1 MKRLTYLLLCLFAS
15 IAFATAQTAK
25 VTGTVISAEDDGPI
39 IGASIVVAGTT
50 IGTVTDHNGAFTLDV
65 PSNAQKLIISYI
77 GMKSVEVT
85 VKPII
90 KVSMESDSQNL
101 DEIVVVGY
109 GTQRKKD
116 VTSAISKVGGEDLA
130 NLAAPSFDTQLAGR
144 AAGVQVTTP
153 SGVLGS
159 GPQFKVRGMSTISAS
174 SQPLFIIDG
183 MPLAVGDNSSGSTG
197 MGMLYAEY
205 NAMSDINPNDI
216 ESIEILKDGAATAIY
231 GSRAANGVILITTK
245 KGSKGRTSVNYD
257 GYITAASPAK
267 LHDLL
272 GAKDFVT
279 IANEKYENWGMKG
292 QAVYDPNGPDTNW
305 NDYIFRT
312 GFQHN
317 HSLSASGGTDKSQ
330 YYVSLGFTE
339 QEGIVRANDLNRL
352 SLKADLTQQATKW
365 FRIGLNGQMTR
376 TIMNGVMNGENS
388 LGGVGFAGTRMLPNV
403 DVYNPDDPTGYNIDA
418 ENRKALGRGGNLSYI
433 DNGVQNIVWAL
444 DNNVNRTTNTRVIG
458 GGWGEITFMDGL
470 TFKTQAGL
478 DIANV
483 RDYMYWDTESGDG
496 YGYGGLIE
504 EVNSTYA
511 TWNWQ
516 NVLNFTRTFNS
527 VHNLTATAVQE
538 YTHSETEYMD
548 GSVYELSDPFFSE
561 HIISNTFGQK
571 DVGGWKSENG
581 LASYMFRANYNY
593 DSKYYIGA
601 SIRYDGL
608 SKLPKDTRWGTFW
621 GASAAW
627 RLSREKF
634 WTEAPV
640 NEWFNDLRLR
650 ASYATIGNSALG
662 SDYPYL
668 GTYGAKLVGP
678 MAGIAWNVMGNNNL
692 KWETTETFDIGLD
705 GALFNNR
712 MTFEIAYWQKNSKDL
727 VLRVPTPPTMGIP
740 NNYYYDN
747 IGKIKNSGFELT
759 VGGTIINT
767 KDWNWH
773 SDINFSTVKNTV
785 KELYGGTDIID
796 NYTIIREGE
805 SYQSLY
811 GYDYYGV
818 NAANGNPIW
827 RKADGSLVQFDT
839 FGAYDY
845 AEYDPSNPEDVS
857 KPSSLTND
865 DRKILGKSMP
875 TWYGGW
881 NNTVTFRDFDLN
893 VFFRF
898 SGGNKLMNASRQSSL
913 LNMDFA
919 NNGTELLGRWVSP
932 EQPGDGMTPKI
943 GYGDGAALFNDGFSD
958 SHFVENASYLKLATL
973 TLGYTI
979 PKTIV
984 SKLGM
989 SKIRLYLQG
998 QNLFTI
1004 TGYSGLD
1011 PETQSRNGV
1020 DWNGMPQQRSFTFGA
1035 NVTFSRQ

>member
-767 KDWNWH
+767 KDWN
-773 SDINFSTVKNTV
+773 
-785 KELYGGTDIID
+785 
-796 NYTIIREGE
+796 
-805 SYQSLY
+805 
-811 GYDYYGV
+811 
-818 NAANGNPIW
+818 
-827 RKADGSLVQFDT
+827 
-839 FGAYDY
+839 
-845 AEYDPSNPEDVS
+845 
-857 KPSSLTND
+857 
-865 DRKILGKSMP
+865 
-875 TWYGGW
+875 
-881 NNTVTFRDFDLN
+881 
-893 VFFRF
+893 
-898 SGGNKLMNASRQSSL
+898 
-913 LNMDFA
+913 
-919 NNGTELLGRWVSP
+919 
-932 EQPGDGMTPKI
+932 
-943 GYGDGAALFNDGFSD
+943 
-958 SHFVENASYLKLATL
+958 
-973 TLGYTI
+973 
-979 PKTIV
+979 
-984 SKLGM
+984 
-989 SKIRLYLQG
+989 
-998 QNLFTI
+998 
-1004 TGYSGLD
+1004 
-1011 PETQSRNGV
+1011 
-1020 DWNGMPQQRSFTFGA
+1020 
-1035 NVTFSRQ
+1035 

>member
-811 GYDYYGV
+811 GYGV

-1035 NVTFSRQ
+1035 NVTF

>member
-727 VLRVPTPPTMGIP
+727 V
-740 NNYYYDN
+740 
-747 IGKIKNSGFELT
+747 
-759 VGGTIINT
+759 
-767 KDWNWH
+767 
-773 SDINFSTVKNTV
+773 
-785 KELYGGTDIID
+785 
-796 NYTIIREGE
+796 
-805 SYQSLY
+805 
-811 GYDYYGV
+811 
-818 NAANGNPIW
+818 
-827 RKADGSLVQFDT
+827 
-839 FGAYDY
+839 
-845 AEYDPSNPEDVS
+845 
-857 KPSSLTND
+857 
-865 DRKILGKSMP
+865 
-875 TWYGGW
+875 
-881 NNTVTFRDFDLN
+881 
-893 VFFRF
+893 
-898 SGGNKLMNASRQSSL
+898 
-913 LNMDFA
+913 
-919 NNGTELLGRWVSP
+919 
-932 EQPGDGMTPKI
+932 
-943 GYGDGAALFNDGFSD
+943 
-958 SHFVENASYLKLATL
+958 
-973 TLGYTI
+973 
-979 PKTIV
+979 
-984 SKLGM
+984 
-989 SKIRLYLQG
+989 
-998 QNLFTI
+998 
-1004 TGYSGLD
+1004 
-1011 PETQSRNGV
+1011 
-1020 DWNGMPQQRSFTFGA
+1020 
-1035 NVTFSRQ
+1035 

>member
-712 MTFEIAYWQKNSKDL
+712 MTFEIAYW
-727 VLRVPTPPTMGIP
+727 
-740 NNYYYDN
+740 
-747 IGKIKNSGFELT
+747 
-759 VGGTIINT
+759 
-767 KDWNWH
+767 
-773 SDINFSTVKNTV
+773 
-785 KELYGGTDIID
+785 
-796 NYTIIREGE
+796 
-805 SYQSLY
+805 
-811 GYDYYGV
+811 
-818 NAANGNPIW
+818 
-827 RKADGSLVQFDT
+827 
-839 FGAYDY
+839 
-845 AEYDPSNPEDVS
+845 
-857 KPSSLTND
+857 
-865 DRKILGKSMP
+865 
-875 TWYGGW
+875 
-881 NNTVTFRDFDLN
+881 
-893 VFFRF
+893 
-898 SGGNKLMNASRQSSL
+898 
-913 LNMDFA
+913 
-919 NNGTELLGRWVSP
+919 
-932 EQPGDGMTPKI
+932 
-943 GYGDGAALFNDGFSD
+943 
-958 SHFVENASYLKLATL
+958 
-973 TLGYTI
+973 
-979 PKTIV
+979 
-984 SKLGM
+984 
-989 SKIRLYLQG
+989 
-998 QNLFTI
+998 
-1004 TGYSGLD
+1004 
-1011 PETQSRNGV
+1011 
-1020 DWNGMPQQRSFTFGA
+1020 
-1035 NVTFSRQ
+1035 

>member
-773 SDINFSTVKNTV
+773 SDINFSTVKNTERAV
-785 KELYGGTDIID
+785 
-796 NYTIIREGE
+796 
-805 SYQSLY
+805 
-811 GYDYYGV
+811 
-818 NAANGNPIW
+818 W
-827 RKADGSLVQFDT
+827 
-839 FGAYDY
+839 
-845 AEYDPSNPEDVS
+845 
-857 KPSSLTND
+857 
-865 DRKILGKSMP
+865 
-875 TWYGGW
+875 
-881 NNTVTFRDFDLN
+881 
-893 VFFRF
+893 
-898 SGGNKLMNASRQSSL
+898 
-913 LNMDFA
+913 
-919 NNGTELLGRWVSP
+919 
-932 EQPGDGMTPKI
+932 
-943 GYGDGAALFNDGFSD
+943 
-958 SHFVENASYLKLATL
+958 
-973 TLGYTI
+973 
-979 PKTIV
+979 
-984 SKLGM
+984 
-989 SKIRLYLQG
+989 
-998 QNLFTI
+998 
-1004 TGYSGLD
+1004 
-1011 PETQSRNGV
+1011 
-1020 DWNGMPQQRSFTFGA
+1020 WNGYH
-1035 NVTFSRQ
+1035 RQLYDHSGR

>member
-90 KVSMESDSQNL
+90 RVSMESDSQNL
-101 DEIVVVGY
+101 DEIIVVGY

-183 MPLAVGDNSSGSTG
+183 MPLAVGDNSTGSTG
-197 MGMLYAEY
+197 LGMLYAEY

-279 IANEKYENWGMKG
+279 IANEKYVNWGMRG

-403 DVYNPDDPTGYNIDA
+403 DVYNPNDPTGYNIDA

-496 YGYGGLIE
+496 YGYGGLIS

-634 WTEAPV
+634 WTDAPV

-712 MTFEIAYWQKNSKDL
+712 LTFEIAYWQKNSKDL
-727 VLRVPTPPTMGIP
+727 VLQVPTPPTMGIP

-773 SDINFSTVKNTV
+773 SDINFSTVNNTV
-785 KELYGGTDIID
+785 KVLYGGTDIID

-805 SYQSLY
+805 SFQSLY

-839 FGAYDY
+839 FGA
-845 AEYDPSNPEDVS
+845 
-857 KPSSLTND
+857 
-865 DRKILGKSMP
+865 
-875 TWYGGW
+875 
-881 NNTVTFRDFDLN
+881 
-893 VFFRF
+893 
-898 SGGNKLMNASRQSSL
+898 
-913 LNMDFA
+913 
-919 NNGTELLGRWVSP
+919 
-932 EQPGDGMTPKI
+932 
-943 GYGDGAALFNDGFSD
+943 
-958 SHFVENASYLKLATL
+958 
-973 TLGYTI
+973 
-979 PKTIV
+979 
-984 SKLGM
+984 
-989 SKIRLYLQG
+989 
-998 QNLFTI
+998 
-1004 TGYSGLD
+1004 
-1011 PETQSRNGV
+1011 
-1020 DWNGMPQQRSFTFGA
+1020 
-1035 NVTFSRQ
+1035 

>member
-90 KVSMESDSQNL
+90 RVSMESDSQNL
-101 DEIVVVGY
+101 DEIIVVGY

-183 MPLAVGDNSSGSTG
+183 MPLAVGDNSTGSTG
-197 MGMLYAEY
+197 LGMLYAEY

-279 IANEKYENWGMKG
+279 IANEKYVNWGMRG

-403 DVYNPDDPTGYNIDA
+403 DVYNPNDPTGYNIDA

-496 YGYGGLIE
+496 YGYGGLIS

-634 WTEAPV
+634 WTDAPV

-712 MTFEIAYWQKNSKDL
+712 LTFEIAYWQKNSKDL
-727 VLRVPTPPTMGIP
+727 VLQVPTPPTMGIP

-747 IGKIKNSGFELT
+747 IG
-759 VGGTIINT
+759 
-767 KDWNWH
+767 
-773 SDINFSTVKNTV
+773 
-785 KELYGGTDIID
+785 
-796 NYTIIREGE
+796 
-805 SYQSLY
+805 
-811 GYDYYGV
+811 
-818 NAANGNPIW
+818 
-827 RKADGSLVQFDT
+827 
-839 FGAYDY
+839 
-845 AEYDPSNPEDVS
+845 
-857 KPSSLTND
+857 
-865 DRKILGKSMP
+865 
-875 TWYGGW
+875 
-881 NNTVTFRDFDLN
+881 
-893 VFFRF
+893 
-898 SGGNKLMNASRQSSL
+898 
-913 LNMDFA
+913 
-919 NNGTELLGRWVSP
+919 
-932 EQPGDGMTPKI
+932 
-943 GYGDGAALFNDGFSD
+943 
-958 SHFVENASYLKLATL
+958 
-973 TLGYTI
+973 
-979 PKTIV
+979 
-984 SKLGM
+984 
-989 SKIRLYLQG
+989 
-998 QNLFTI
+998 
-1004 TGYSGLD
+1004 
-1011 PETQSRNGV
+1011 
-1020 DWNGMPQQRSFTFGA
+1020 
-1035 NVTFSRQ
+1035 

>member
-740 NNYYYDN
+740 NNYYYD
-747 IGKIKNSGFELT
+747 L
-759 VGGTIINT
+759 
-767 KDWNWH
+767 
-773 SDINFSTVKNTV
+773 
-785 KELYGGTDIID
+785 
-796 NYTIIREGE
+796 
-805 SYQSLY
+805 SL
-811 GYDYYGV
+811 
-818 NAANGNPIW
+818 IH
-827 RKADGSLVQFDT
+827 
-839 FGAYDY
+839 
-845 AEYDPSNPEDVS
+845 
-857 KPSSLTND
+857 
-865 DRKILGKSMP
+865 I
-875 TWYGGW
+875 
-881 NNTVTFRDFDLN
+881 
-893 VFFRF
+893 
-898 SGGNKLMNASRQSSL
+898 
-913 LNMDFA
+913 
-919 NNGTELLGRWVSP
+919 
-932 EQPGDGMTPKI
+932 
-943 GYGDGAALFNDGFSD
+943 
-958 SHFVENASYLKLATL
+958 
-973 TLGYTI
+973 
-979 PKTIV
+979 
-984 SKLGM
+984 
-989 SKIRLYLQG
+989 
-998 QNLFTI
+998 
-1004 TGYSGLD
+1004 
-1011 PETQSRNGV
+1011 
-1020 DWNGMPQQRSFTFGA
+1020 
-1035 NVTFSRQ
+1035 

>member
-1004 TGYSGLD
+1004 TG
-1011 PETQSRNGV
+1011 
-1020 DWNGMPQQRSFTFGA
+1020 
-1035 NVTFSRQ
+1035 

>member
-958 SHFVENASYLKLATL
+958 SHFVENAS
-973 TLGYTI
+973 
-979 PKTIV
+979 
-984 SKLGM
+984 
-989 SKIRLYLQG
+989 
-998 QNLFTI
+998 
-1004 TGYSGLD
+1004 
-1011 PETQSRNGV
+1011 
-1020 DWNGMPQQRSFTFGA
+1020 
-1035 NVTFSRQ
+1035 

>member
-292 QAVYDPNGPDTNW
+292 QAVY
-305 NDYIFRT
+305 YIFRKA
-312 GFQHN
+312 FQHN

-1035 NVTFSRQ
+1035 NVTF

>member
-90 KVSMESDSQNL
+90 RVSMESDSQNL
-101 DEIVVVGY
+101 DEIIVVGY

-183 MPLAVGDNSSGSTG
+183 MPLAVGDNSTGSTG
-197 MGMLYAEY
+197 LGMLYAEY

-279 IANEKYENWGMKG
+279 IANEKYVNWGMRG

-403 DVYNPDDPTGYNIDA
+403 DVYNPNDPTGYNIDA

-496 YGYGGLIE
+496 YGYGGLIS

-634 WTEAPV
+634 WTDAPV

-712 MTFEIAYWQKNSKDL
+712 LTFEIAYWQKNSKDL
-727 VLRVPTPPTMGIP
+727 VLQVPTPPTMGIP

-773 SDINFSTVKNTV
+773 SDINFSTVNNTV
-785 KELYGGTDIID
+785 KVLYGGTDIIE
-796 NYTIIREGE
+796 TI
-805 SYQSLY
+805 
-811 GYDYYGV
+811 
-818 NAANGNPIW
+818 
-827 RKADGSLVQFDT
+827 
-839 FGAYDY
+839 
-845 AEYDPSNPEDVS
+845 
-857 KPSSLTND
+857 
-865 DRKILGKSMP
+865 
-875 TWYGGW
+875 
-881 NNTVTFRDFDLN
+881 
-893 VFFRF
+893 
-898 SGGNKLMNASRQSSL
+898 
-913 LNMDFA
+913 
-919 NNGTELLGRWVSP
+919 
-932 EQPGDGMTPKI
+932 
-943 GYGDGAALFNDGFSD
+943 
-958 SHFVENASYLKLATL
+958 
-973 TLGYTI
+973 
-979 PKTIV
+979 
-984 SKLGM
+984 
-989 SKIRLYLQG
+989 
-998 QNLFTI
+998 
-1004 TGYSGLD
+1004 
-1011 PETQSRNGV
+1011 
-1020 DWNGMPQQRSFTFGA
+1020 RSFGKVNLSNHFTVMIITA
-1035 NVTFSRQ
+1035 